1 MKPPPTGAKSLKDTA
16 RSYSQ
21 SLASYGLID
30 IGLVAALE
38 TSALGMLTPVL
49 PLYLKDEI
57 GALPEQIG
65 LTFTVFFIALAAGE
79 FGWGML
85 SDRIGI
91 KIPLMVGTMLAAI
104 TTAGFVLT
112 KNINLL
118 YVINFFRALGTS
130 ALFPTARGHIGST
143 IPLRS
148 KATFMAYYMT
158 LQSLGRTVGSFFG
171 GIIGEQSMEMVFIIA
186 GLALIAAF
194 TVTSLSFKS
203 DVFKVKKPEPAGDTS
218 DPPARFSRSALMNLV
233 ILGLTI
239 TMFNLTFTVRNSFL
253 PLHAVDA
260 ASATVAQ
267 VGYLFSAWGLITLIC
282 TLPLG
287 HLADR
292 LGYQRAMTIGQLIL
306 AVTMAGFAY
315 AHTFTFMLLI
325 MVVNSLSNCV
335 FRPAA
340 AARFSQLMPRRR
352 QATAM
357 GILGVFED
365 VGNMIG
371 PAVAGFIWGG
381 VNGPALTFLLG
392 SACATLG
399 AGLSLVKPRGQKSS

>member
-1 MKPPPTGAKSLKDTA
+1 MSVKA
-16 RSYSQ
+16 RTQ
-21 SLASYGLID
+21 RLLASLASYGLID

-49 PLYLKDEI
+49 PLYLRDI
-57 GALPEQIG
+57 GASPEVVG
-65 LTFTVFFIALAAGE
+65 LLFTVFYIALATGE

-91 KIPLMVGTMLAAI
+91 KRPLMAGTLLAAI
-104 TTAGFVLT
+104 TTAGFIIT
-112 KNINLL
+112 RDIKLL
-118 YVINFFRALGTS
+118 CFINFFRALGTS
-130 ALFPTARGHIGST
+130 ALFPTARGHVGST
-143 IPLRS
+143 VPARS
-148 KATFMAYYMT
+148 KATFMAYYIT
-158 LQSLGRTVGSFFG
+158 LQSLGRTVGSFLG
-171 GIIGEQSMEMVFIIA
+171 GVIGDRSMKAVFIIA
-186 GLALIAAF
+186 GGTLLAAHIAA
-194 TVTSLSFKS
+194 SLRFKS
-203 DVFKVKKPEPAGDTS
+203 DIFKVKKAGYSVGETA
-218 DPPARFSRSALMNLV
+218 DPPPLRFSGSSLMNLA
-233 ILGLTI
+233 ILGMTI

-253 PLHAVDA
+253 PLHAVAA

-267 VGYLFSAWGLITLIC
+267 VGYLFTVWGLITLVF

-292 LGYQRAMTIGQLIL
+292 LGFQSAMTIGQLIL
-306 AVTMAGFAY
+306 AATMAGFAY
-315 AHTFTFMLLI
+315 AHTFTLMLLI
-325 MVVNSLSNCV
+325 MVLNSLSNCI

-340 AARFSQLMPRRR
+340 NARFSQLMSRSR

-381 VNGPALTFLLG
+381 PNGPAITFLLG
-392 SACATLG
+392 GACAALG
-399 AGLSLVKPRGQKSS
+399 AALSLLKFRGKKSG